1 MTTPVYRG
9 YDQAALDAQYNLRA
23 LVPEHPEHFRRWAEA
38 GAEARARL
46 DGHLDQPYGDDP
58 KQRLDYFPAAENGA
72 PLLAFIHGGYWQ
84 ALDKSDFSWL
94 APAWVERGVSF
105 ASINYPLAPE
115 AGIPEMVESC
125 REAALWLWHNAIS
138 LGADRG
144 RLVLAG
150 HSAGGH
156 LATMLLASDW
166 TALGALPADLVK
178 AACSVS
184 GLYDL
189 EPIRLSYQNPILKL
203 DEATAR
209 SMSPI
214 AARPRPE
221 RPLLLAVGERET
233 PEFLRQQDEMAAHWG
248 KGGKTEA
255 ILLPGLD
262 HFQAVDCLS
271 DPSSPALAWLERRLG
286 IAASPM

>member
-1 MTTPVYRG
+1 MTTPIYRG
-9 YDQAALDAQYNLRA
+9 YDQAGLDAQYNLRA

-38 GAEARARL
+38 GAEARGRL
-46 DGHLDQPYGDDP
+46 DGHLDQAYGDHP
-58 KQRLDYFPAAENGA
+58 QQRLDYFPAAENSA
-72 PLLAFIHGGYWQ
+72 PLLAFLHGGYWQ

-94 APAWVERGVSF
+94 APAWVERGVAF
-105 ASINYPLAPE
+105 ASINYPLAPD
-115 AGIPEMVESC
+115 ASIPQMVESC
-125 REAALWLWHNAIS
+125 REAALWLWYNAYS

-144 RLVLAG
+144 RIVLAG

-184 GLYDL
+184 GVYDL

-209 SMSPI
+209 SMSPL
-214 AARPRPE
+214 AAPPSRE
-221 RPLLLAVGERET
+221 RPLLLAVGGRET
-233 PEFLRQQDEMAAHWG
+233 AEFLRQQEAMAEHWRK
-248 KGGKTEA
+248 KGRAEA
-255 ILLPGLD
+255 VVLPELD
-262 HFQAVDCLS
+262 HFQAVDCLA
-271 DPSSPALAWLERRLG
+271 DPSSAVFTWLERRLAG
-286 IAASPM
+286 G

>member
-23 LVPEHPEHFRRWAEA
+23 RVPEHPEHFRRWAEA

-84 ALDKSDFSWL
+84 ALDKSDFSYP

-115 AGIPEMVESC
+115 AGIPEILDSC
-125 REAALWLWHNAIS
+125 RAAVLWLWHNAS
-138 LGADRG
+138 ALGADRK
-144 RLVLAG
+144 RIFLAG

-156 LATMLLASDW
+156 LATLLLATDW
-166 TALGALPADLVK
+166 TSFGALPADLVK
-178 AACSVS
+178 AGCSVS
-184 GLYDL
+184 GVYDL
-189 EPIRLSYQNPILKL
+189 EPIRLSYQNPVLKL
-203 DEATAR
+203 DAATAR
-209 SMSPI
+209 AMSPI
-214 AARPRPE
+214 HARPPQD
-221 RPLLLAVGERET
+221 RPLLVAVGGAET
-233 PEFLRQQDEMAAHWG
+233 AEFLRQQQAFAEGWSAAG
-248 KGGKTEA
+248 A
-255 ILLPGLD
+255 RLDQLLLDGLN
-262 HFQAVDCLS
+262 HYQAVDCLADARS
-271 DPSSPALAWLERRLG
+271 TAFAWLERRL
-286 IAASPM
+286 A